1 MVTGNNM
8 WLKFEYLRRVA
19 FSRVARDFA
28 AKMKLMAKSHY
39 SFERTAIAAI
49 TSVAADA
56 CNLFAKAATDAL
68 AAAYS
73 SKR

>member
-1 MVTGNNM
+1 M
-8 WLKFEYLRRVA
+8 
-19 FSRVARDFA
+19 ARDFA